1 MGEGALRWAR
11 IGVVVA
17 LVVSVM
23 AVLPVKLLS
32 YAPPQHAAAASA
44 SSRFGVYA
52 GNSNVRTVAALG
64 EAIGQQPN
72 FVMVILNARSW
83 QTLTDPSPLLSRW
96 GGTGYKLIWDVPM
109 LPRTGGATLSEGSTG
124 DYNQY
129 FVTLATSL
137 VAGGQGSSILRL
149 GWDFNW
155 SGHADEFDAYWQQ
168 IVTAMRSVR
177 GANFQFEWN
186 PTGPVNAAGN
196 LENYYPGSS
205 YVDLIGLDV
214 FDNAPGSYPGT
225 AAEFTKIETE
235 PYGLNWLATFAAE
248 QGKPVTIPEWGVG
261 PGVSNNGAPVFESG
275 AVTSGGD
282 DPSFINDMAGW
293 MAAHNVY
300 EATLWDVNASR
311 ISPTTNPDSF
321 DAVISDFGQTPTLT
335 APAPTSS
342 TTTSTTSPPTSA
354 APTTGTPPA
363 TQPGTATGSS
373 TSTTVTV
380 AVTPTTTTTTTTTT
394 VTPTTAPTT
403 PETTTTT
410 TTAPTTTPTTPETTT
425 TTTTTGTAPTSTTT
439 TTAPTTTTTTTTTTT
454 SGGGSTTQAQCP
466 CTSAPAMP
474 AAAPSGYSRIF
485 TEDFNTPAPV
495 GDFDNVYG
503 DEFGE
508 YNGGPA
514 GDGSEATYEPNEV
527 LSVANGSLF
536 YDLHT
541 DSSGTAVTAA
551 PQPMNQ
557 QGFEYGQVGMA
568 IKLDSETGP
577 QNYKIAFLMWPTS
590 GAWTNEVDFAETQP
604 DFGDDISVNSLLSND
619 APNFDMADGNQ
630 DTGVN
635 LNDGK
640 YHTFLVTWTPSELT
654 VSIDGI
660 TKATFPASSG
670 ADPAQEMRVSL
681 QAEGWIPGG
690 DAAISPSSTA
700 TVEVPYIYINQYN

>member
-1 MGEGALRWAR
+1 
-11 IGVVVA
+11 
-17 LVVSVM
+17 
-23 AVLPVKLLS
+23 
-32 YAPPQHAAAASA
+32 
-44 SSRFGVYA
+44 
-52 GNSNVRTVAALG
+52 
-64 EAIGQQPN
+64 
-72 FVMVILNARSW
+72 
-83 QTLTDPSPLLSRW
+83 
-96 GGTGYKLIWDVPM
+96 
-109 LPRTGGATLSEGSTG
+109 
-124 DYNQY
+124 
-129 FVTLATSL
+129 
-137 VAGGQGSSILRL
+137 
-149 GWDFNW
+149 
-155 SGHADEFDAYWQQ
+155 
-168 IVTAMRSVR
+168 
-177 GANFQFEWN
+177 
-186 PTGPVNAAGN
+186 
-196 LENYYPGSS
+196 
-205 YVDLIGLDV
+205 
-214 FDNAPGSYPGT
+214 
-225 AAEFTKIETE
+225 
-235 PYGLNWLATFAAE
+235 
-248 QGKPVTIPEWGVG
+248 
-261 PGVSNNGAPVFESG
+261 
-275 AVTSGGD
+275 
-282 DPSFINDMAGW
+282 
-293 MAAHNVY
+293 
-300 EATLWDVNASR
+300 
-311 ISPTTNPDSF
+311 
-321 DAVISDFGQTPTLT
+321 
-335 APAPTSS
+335 
-342 TTTSTTSPPTSA
+342 
-354 APTTGTPPA
+354 
-363 TQPGTATGSS
+363 
-373 TSTTVTV
+373 
-380 AVTPTTTTTTTTTT
+380 
-394 VTPTTAPTT
+394 
-403 PETTTTT
+403 
-410 TTAPTTTPTTPETTT
+410 
-425 TTTTTGTAPTSTTT
+425 
-439 TTAPTTTTTTTTTTT
+439 
-454 SGGGSTTQAQCP
+454 
-466 CTSAPAMP
+466 MP